1 MVNKH
6 IMPVISKTDREKLY
20 LYVKHEMGYP
30 IRKIFELTEDMMDSY
45 LEMVIE
51 DYSSYVNNWLIEQQ
65 WVALQGLSIDS
76 SDFLEAYTSKST
88 DFMESFTFAY
98 SKQVGLGMNAPA
110 GETWHLK
117 RDYVTISADTQIYV
131 IPAGREINE
140 ILWSTPPQ
148 IDSGLVDPFA
158 LQNWS
163 ASNFGWSYLGRPAQY
178 VQPTYSLLLSAQDS
192 ATKRRILQSELTY
205 RVTGGPNGTKLL
217 YLYPIP
223 GDRFEISNGYSKHYE
238 GSKVWYFYYNTND
251 QGRDKCLE
259 NNSDII
265 RLPSDA
271 PIDVIRWDK
280 LNSVAKT
287 QIRDLFIAKCK
298 IVIGGIRGF
307 YSGELG
313 SAQKDLTMDYRH
325 LLEEGQQLKEATVT
339 AIMQGL
345 GRLSLVQLTRDR
357 AEIAQNVNKERGFQP
372 PMFPIMTA

>member
-1 MVNKH
+1 
-6 IMPVISKTDREKLY
+6 L
-20 LYVKHEMGYP
+20 
-30 IRKIFELTEDMMDSY
+30 DSF

-65 WVALQGLSIDS
+65 WVALQGLSVNS

-88 DFMESFTFAY
+88 DFMQSFTYAY

-110 GETWHLK
+110 GNTWVLK
-117 RDYVTISADTQIYV
+117 RDFVTISADTQVYV
-131 IPAGREINE
+131 IPPHREINE
-140 ILWSTPPQ
+140 VLWSTPPQ

-178 VQPTYSLLLSAQDS
+178 VQPTYSLLLSAQDR
-192 ATKRRILQSELTY
+192 ATKKRILQSELTY
-205 RVTGGPNGTKLL
+205 RVTGGPNGSKLL

-223 GDRFEISNGYSKHYE
+223 GDRNEITNGFSKHFE
-238 GSKVWYFYYNTND
+238 GTKVWYFYYDTNEV
-251 QGRDKCLE
+251 GRDKCLE
-259 NNSDII
+259 DNNDIVK
-265 RLPSDA
+265 LPSDA
-271 PIDVIRWDK
+271 PIEVIKWEK
-280 LNSVAKT
+280 LNSVART

-298 IVIGGIRGF
+298 IAAGGVMGF

-325 LLEEGQQLKEATVT
+325 LLEEGQLLKDKTLEL
-339 AIMQGL
+339 IMQSL
-345 GRLSLVQLTRDR
+345 NKLSLVQLTRDR
-357 AEIAQNVNKERGFQP
+357 AEIAANVNKERGYQP